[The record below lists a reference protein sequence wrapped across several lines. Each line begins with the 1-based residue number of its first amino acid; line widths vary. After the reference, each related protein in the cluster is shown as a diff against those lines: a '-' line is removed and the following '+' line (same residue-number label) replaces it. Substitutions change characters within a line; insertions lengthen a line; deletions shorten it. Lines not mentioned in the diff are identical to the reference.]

1 VRHRFDHKDFLWCP
15 RHAGTPRQFEC
26 TRNGTTQI
34 GAGSLGNPGSAWHV
48 KGSGN
53 FFGNGASDIL
63 WQNDSGEAYTGR

>member
-1 VRHRFDHKDFLWCP
+1 MARTIRP
-15 RHAGTPRQFEC
+15 RRQAG
-26 TRNGTTQI
+26 GTTQI

-63 WQNDSGEAYTGR
+63 WQNDSGEANTGR